1 MNKKLSILNVRIGL
15 ACNSSSSHSILI
27 LGDKN
32 KNYTSTTSDF
42 SWDFFTA
49 GDKESKSN
57 YLMACLEQGIRAIIP
72 EDQQERFMRK
82 FFHDY
87 TLPKNPD
94 AYNNNSVYV
103 DHQSVLTFP
112 MNFKGELNEEFIKD
126 FKTFLERDDVA
137 ILGGND
143 NTSEDHHLIKEGIV
157 FDKEYPKEQSSADW
171 VSRKDKN
178 KDFWTFF
185 NRTTG
190 SKIRFSFNGEEVNA
204 KKASSPELVDMKITD
219 YCPYDCEFCYQDST
233 LKGQHASL
241 DFIRETAEKL
251 AQAEV
256 FECCL
261 GGGET
266 TLHPDFIEILKI
278 FNSKGI
284 VVNFT
289 TKNMN
294 LLRSVHANEIAKYT
308 GAIAF
313 SAESVTDIEKVHNS
327 YIEFKDKALLDKGYG
342 LRPLINIQY
351 VMGST
356 PLKDF
361 IEIVK
366 ASAQADFNITLLGYK
381 ENGRGNQFEM
391 HDYKNWLKELKLLN
405 SKLIAKGVY
414 SQISV
419 DTALAA
425 QYKDQLEEAGI
436 DSRTY
441 HTNEGGFS
449 LYIDAVKKTMAPS
462 SYIGFEQEVAF
473 SENWLENYKSIF
485 VEAPTEKPRTKIKI
499 GK

>member
-1 MNKKLSILNVRIGL
+1 MNKKISVLNVRIGL

-27 LGDKN
+27 LGDKE
-32 KNYTSTTSDF
+32 KNYTTTKSDF
-42 SWDFFTA
+42 HWEFFTA

-57 YLMACLEQGIRAIIP
+57 YLMACLEEGIRKVIP
-72 EDQQERFMRK
+72 EEQREGFMKK
-82 FFHDY
+82 FFKGYKAPEDIY
-87 TLPKNPD
+87 SRD
-94 AYNNNSVYV
+94 ISV

-112 MNFKGELNEEFIKD
+112 MDFKGNLNEEFIRD
-126 FKTFLERDDVA
+126 FQKFLERDDVA

-143 NTSEDHHLIKEGIV
+143 NTSKEHHLKEEGEV
-157 FDKEYPKEQSSADW
+157 FDLEYPKEDNSLDW

-178 KDFWTFF
+178 KGFWTLF
-185 NRTTG
+185 NRRTG
-190 SKIRFSFNGEEVNA
+190 AKIRFSFDGNEIDI

-233 LKGQHASL
+233 LKGKHASL
-241 DFIRETAEKL
+241 DFIKDTAQKL
-251 AQAEV
+251 ADAEV
-256 FECCL
+256 LECAL

-278 FNSKGI
+278 FHSKGI
-284 VVNFT
+284 VANFT

-294 LLRSVHANEIAKYT
+294 LLKSVHAEEIAKYT

-313 SAESVTDIEKVHNS
+313 SVESANDIEKVQNA
-327 YIEFKDKALLDKGYG
+327 YIDLKNKIEEQRGYG
-342 LRPLINIQY
+342 TKPLINIQY

-356 PLKDF
+356 PIDSFL
-361 IEIVK
+361 EIIK
-366 ASAQADFNITLLGYK
+366 ASAKADFNVTLLGYK

-391 HDYKNWLKELKLLN
+391 YDYKNWLRELKRLN
-405 SKLIAKGVY
+405 TALIKEGVY

-425 QYKDQLEEAGI
+425 QYKDELKDAGV
-436 DSRTY
+436 DERTY

-449 LYIDAVKKTMAPS
+449 LYIDAVKETMGPS
-462 SYIGFEQEVAF
+462 SYIGFEQEVKF
-473 SENWLENYKSIF
+473 SDNWLEDYKTIF
-485 VEAPTEKPRTKIKI
+485 IEAPTEKPRARIKI